1 MLSGEIAGRVL
12 REFERERREER
23 DREQLDTLTAREERS

>member
-12 REFERERREER
+12 REFEREREEQR
-23 DREQLDTLTAREERS
+23 HREQLAGLTGREEEM